1 MAYDVMRPIEYTT
14 TADADA
20 KKVVDK
26 LFEQGVVPVL
36 DEKGRLVGVLNKMDV
51 VKELARVYITYAM
64 PEKVAEAEK
73 IEQKVR

>member
-1 MAYDVMRPIEYTT
+1 MRPIEYTT

-26 LFEQGVVPVL
+26 LFEQEVVPVL

-73 IEQKVR
+73 IEGLAS

>member
-1 MAYDVMRPIEYTT
+1 
-14 TADADA
+14 
-20 KKVVDK
+20 
-26 LFEQGVVPVL
+26 VVPVL

-64 PEKVAEAEK
+64 PEKVAETEK